1 MKKSVLALGLCLL
14 LPSLHAAAHGGHGK
28 PLTELEQKASEGVF
42 EDNSVQ
48 NRPLSDWDGVWQS
61 VYGYLQDGSL
71 DPVLEKKAKQ
81 GKKSVAEYR
90 AYYQQ
95 GYATNID
102 SLGIE
107 NNVIEFHSGKETHSC
122 KYDYQG
128 YKILTYVSGKKGV
141 RYLFEC
147 TDKQSAA
154 PKYVQFSDHIIG
166 PRQSQHFHIYMGN
179 TSQEALLKEM
189 DNWPTFYPYNMTKEQ
204 VVDEM
209 LHH

>member
-1 MKKSVLALGLCLL
+1 MKKSALVLGICLL
-14 LPSLHAAAHGGHGK
+14 LPSIQATAHGSHGK
-28 PLTELEQKASEGVF
+28 PLTEVERKASEGVF
-42 EDNSVQ
+42 DDKSVQ

-81 GKKSVAEYR
+81 GTKSVAEYR
-90 AYYQQ
+90 SYYQH

-107 NNVIEFHSGKETHSC
+107 NNVIEFHSGKETYAC

-141 RYLFEC
+141 RYLFQC

-154 PKYVQFSDHIIG
+154 PKYVQFSDHTIG

-179 TSQEALLKEM
+179 DSQEALLKEM